1 MTDSGALV
9 LKISIVYPIE
19 MFRDA
24 FNKVQETGS
33 NRDFG
38 TTQAAKMYFSMS
50 NPGPNAFA
58 TGETHAPAFQ

>member
-1 MTDSGALV
+1 MNDSGALV

-50 NPGPNAFA
+50 NPGSNAFA

>member
-1 MTDSGALV
+1 M
-9 LKISIVYPIE
+9 KISIVYPIE
-19 MFRDA
+19 MFRDT

-50 NPGPNAFA
+50 NPGPNAFV